1 MSCNSRQIGI
11 KQQKEGIDGKL
22 GKTKKPGVRS
32 TAGHDGARLELQLL
46 ESRDR
51 TLGYIKLY
59 FKKQKQRTY
68 AQGELVHLEVC
79 PERLFQILGL
89 RTACVCCPAGTYTS
103 HV

>member
-11 KQQKEGIDGKL
+11 KQQKEEVDGKL
-22 GKTKKPGVRS
+22 GETKRPGVRS

-51 TLGYIKLY
+51 TLGSIKLY

-68 AQGELVHLEVC
+68 AREELVHLELC
-79 PERLFQILGL
+79 PERLFGISDSGSQNCM
-89 RTACVCCPAGTYTS
+89 CVLPS
-103 HV
+103 RDIH